1 MYDFFFHFNYNLL
14 VIGIEMLFRR
24 VFHSVSILLLFV
36 CAFITGFGII
46 SSDSVIAS
54 KLLIQ
59 RINEKIN

>member
-1 MYDFFFHFNYNLL
+1 
-14 VIGIEMLFRR
+14 MLFRR

-54 KLLIQ
+54 KLLSQ